1 MKSHMDLP
9 EIAEA
14 TGKRKELYD
23 RIQAERGEGH
33 ISSVF
38 QAYGTLPEVGMQIFD
53 SQNELLDSGRLS
65 RIFKVALMVAMSEV
79 NKSDPCVSYLGSIIK
94 KMGVTDEQVDAIRRL
109 DVTPLGFSEKE
120 QGLFDLAIKANREAR
135 KVTRQ
140 DWDHLRDDLG
150 ATDEEIMET
159 LVSVN
164 TVHNFNLI
172 TCATG
177 GGKEAW
183 YTYNMEDYEPE
194 ETEPGKSSV
203 AAE

>member
-1 MKSHMDLP
+1 MKSHMELP
-9 EIAEA
+9 EIDEA

-23 RIQAERGEGH
+23 HIQTERGEGNV
-33 ISSVF
+33 SSVF
-38 QAYGTLPEVGMQIFD
+38 QAYGIVPEVGMQIFD
-53 SQNELLDSGRLS
+53 SQNVLLDHGKLS
-65 RIFKVALMVAMSEV
+65 RIFKLTLMVAMSEL
-79 NKSDPCVSYLGSIIK
+79 NKSDLCISYLGTIIK

-109 DVTPLGFSEKE
+109 DVTSLGFSEKE
-120 QGLFDLAIKANREAR
+120 QGLFYLAIKANHEAR

-140 DWDHLRDDLG
+140 DWDHLRDDLA

-177 GGKEAW
+177 GGKEVW
-183 YTYNMEDYEPE
+183 YTYNMEDFEPE
-194 ETEPGKSSV
+194 GVSA

>member
-1 MKSHMDLP
+1 MKSHMKLP
-9 EIAEA
+9 EIDAA

-23 RIQAERGEGH
+23 HIQAERGKGN

-38 QAYGTLPEVGMQIFD
+38 QAYGTVPEVGMQIFD
-53 SQNELLDSGRLS
+53 AQNALLDDGKLS
-65 RIFKVALMVAMSEV
+65 RLFKLALMVAMSEV
-79 NKSDPCVSYLGSIIK
+79 NKSDPCISYLGTIIK
-94 KMGVTDEQVDAIRRL
+94 KMGVTDEQVDALRRL
-109 DVTPLGFSEKE
+109 DVAPLGLSEKE
-120 QGLFDLAIKANREAR
+120 QGLFGLAIKANHEAR
-135 KVTRQ
+135 KVTRA

-183 YTYNMEDYEPE
+183 YTYNMEDFEPE
-194 ETEPGKSSV
+194 KAPA

>member
-9 EIAEA
+9 EIDAA
-14 TGKRKELYD
+14 TGERKELYD
-23 RIQAERGEGH
+23 RIQAERGKGN

-38 QAYGTLPEVGMQIFD
+38 QAYGTVPEVGMQNFVA
-53 SQNELLDSGRLS
+53 QNTLLDSPRLS
-65 RIFKVALMVAMSEV
+65 RIFKVALMVAMSEL
-79 NKSDPCVSYLGSIIK
+79 NKSDPCISYLGTLIK
-94 KMGVTDEQVDAIRRL
+94 KMGATDAEVDALRRL
-109 DVTPLGFSEKE
+109 DVTPLGFSERE
-120 QGLFDLAIKANREAR
+120 QGLFDLAVKANAEAR
-135 KVTRQ
+135 KVSRA

-159 LVSVN
+159 LVTVN

-177 GGKEAW
+177 GGKEPW
-183 YTYNMEDYEPE
+183 YTYNMEDFEPE
-194 ETEPGKSSV
+194 GIEPQESPV

>member
-9 EIAEA
+9 EIDAA

-23 RIQAERGEGH
+23 RIQAERGKGN

-38 QAYGTLPEVGMQIFD
+38 QAYGTVPEVGMQNFEA
-53 SQNELLDSGRLS
+53 QNTLLDSPRLS
-65 RIFKVALMVAMSEV
+65 RIFKVALMVAMSEL
-79 NKSDPCVSYLGSIIK
+79 NKSDPCISCLGTLVK
-94 KMGVTDEQVDAIRRL
+94 KM
-109 DVTPLGFSEKE
+109 
-120 QGLFDLAIKANREAR
+120 
-135 KVTRQ
+135 
-140 DWDHLRDDLG
+140 G

-159 LVSVN
+159 LVTVN

-177 GGKEAW
+177 GGKEPW
-183 YTYNMEDYEPE
+183 YTYNMEDFEPE
-194 ETEPGKSSV
+194 KIEPQESPV